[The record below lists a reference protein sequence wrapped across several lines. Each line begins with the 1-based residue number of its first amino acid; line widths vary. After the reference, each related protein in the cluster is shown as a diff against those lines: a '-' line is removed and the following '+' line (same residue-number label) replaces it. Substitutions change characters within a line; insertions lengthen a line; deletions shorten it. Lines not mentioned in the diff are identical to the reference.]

1 MKRATAVL
9 LSIVIMLSMIT
20 VPSPVLAAGYISI
33 CGKQQT
39 LEISPVISDNITYY
53 PICEIAKK
61 LGMSVEEK
69 DSKIVISV
77 NNHWAEFTQQ
87 SETAVMDMVTI
98 SVKSLFRKNND
109 IMVEE
114 SFFTNYMK
122 YMGFE
127 CTMEEMLTFPSIPEI
142 TAPEE
147 VESEDTFYRNLDK
160 VGTIIDSSQLFT
172 ATIIGGA
179 NLVTKVVALKENEVE
194 DCTKALKITT
204 NLEPIAVYDYQL
216 KMYPQLDLLSGN
228 FALLS
233 YWAKAVEIS
242 DESGYAY
249 AGPCYEQN
257 YGDYKKAGS
266 ANHEIEMSENW
277 KKYYML
283 ISANDE
289 NYLKDTSRFNMRFG
303 YKQQSIL
310 IAGLKVELLKPGY
323 TKKDVTY
330 AYTEN
335 PTYEGREEGAL
346 WRDEALKRIE
356 KNRKTNIT
364 VNVSDENGNPIKDAE
379 VKSEMIKNNFIF
391 GTAVHNNLL
400 QLSATDGAS
409 DKAKLYAKNVLKYFN
424 TVVYD
429 TAGKWPTIEKDRAQY
444 ATGIYNW
451 SKENNIDVR
460 GHALFWDNL
469 KFYPE
474 SFKQA
479 WDFMTDDERY
489 WRVQEHINENM
500 TYFGNNIKQWDLL
513 NEPLANRNLINI
525 IGVEKTA
532 DLFKIAKKIA
542 PNVSFYVNET
552 GINGNNANWL
562 QTRKLAGFVKKLN
575 DNGAQ
580 VDGIGIQAHC
590 GTALRYPQEFYN
602 QLDYLATESGVNEIA
617 VTEYDFTVDDEELAA
632 DNLRDMLIATYSH
645 PKATGFLTWGF
656 WDGQH
661 WKNNAPFFY
670 SDWRP
675 KQALS
680 VWDNYVNGEWKT
692 SVSGK
697 SDTNGVFSFRGHKGE
712 YSLTI
717 KYGDS
722 EANAVFNTDKSG
734 IINVKIGDEIT
745 ITPDS
750 IPDIKNT
757 LNSEDYLKYRSD
769 YVLKD
774 NGEIGGTGAKMPVYQ
789 LPEEYDSSIIKGNY
803 DGFTQVNV
811 YDDFSRYGTDGKD
824 ENGVYINPVTN
835 SNVYGNWY
843 GAQAYDKRGTVINN
857 VDGRYCLSFYR
868 QKNPEV
874 LKSHLSRILKP
885 NGFPID
891 TKSEAYELN
900 MSFQI
905 PYEEKAIGLR
915 YGRYVKIVLSRTA
928 DGMGEQSIVSVLSN
942 GTDPASPIL
951 RYGINGQELLKE
963 NTWYTLSLRMIPK
976 GTGEM
981 VVLGTLKNSNKTVSL
996 PEQTVYCGNDLRF
1009 LGMTVNSYASEEY
1022 TRRTF
1027 DLGSIEFKK
1036 TEFTPLIRF
1045 DGQTAIFNG
1054 SKGQQQIVAVYRKDT
1069 GKLIEA
1075 RIKMVEVDDVSDA
1088 VTVTTALDDNVYARA
1103 FLWGENMK
1111 PIAFAEWKK
1120 E

>member
-1 MKRATAVL
+1 MKRAIIAILYVIIIMTTVTVYATVTA
-9 LSIVIMLSMIT
+9 S
-20 VPSPVLAAGYISI
+20 GFISI
-33 CGKQQT
+33 CEEQCELKT
-39 LEISPVISDNITYY
+39 SPVTSNDITYY
-53 PICEIAKK
+53 PIGEIAEK
-61 LGMSVEEK
+61 LGMSVAK
-69 DSKIVISV
+69 SDSGIVISV
-77 NNHWAEFTQQ
+77 NNHYAEFVPQ
-87 SETAVMDMVTI
+87 SESAVMDMVSI
-98 SVKSLFRKNND
+98 PAKSLYRINND
-109 IMVEE
+109 LLVEE
-114 SFFTNYMK
+114 GFFINYMK
-122 YMGFE
+122 YMGAE
-127 CTMEEMLTFPSIPEI
+127 CFKETVLTFSSVPGIED
-142 TAPEE
+142 TGKM
-147 VESEDTFYRNLDK
+147 ESEDIFYGKLNK
-160 VGTIIDSSQLFT
+160 TGTLIESEQLFT
-172 ATIIGGA
+172 ATKIGGS
-179 NLVTKVVALKENEVE
+179 NLQTEVVELKENEVE
-194 DCTKALKITT
+194 DCTEALKITT
-204 NLEPIAVYDYQL
+204 ISEPTAVYDYQL
-216 KMYPQLDLLSGN
+216 KMYPQRDLQSGH

-233 YWAKAVEIS
+233 YWAKAIDIS

-257 YGDYKKAGS
+257 YGEYKKAGS
-266 ANHEIEMSENW
+266 ANHEIEMSGNW

-289 NYLKDTSRFNMRFG
+289 DYLKNTSRFNMRFG
-303 YKQQSIL
+303 YKPQTIL
-310 IAGLKVELLKPGY
+310 IAGLKVELLEEGY
-323 TKKDVTY
+323 TKEDVTY

-356 KNRKTNIT
+356 KNRKTSIT

-379 VKSEMIKNNFIF
+379 VKAEMIKNDFIF

-400 QLSATDGAS
+400 QSSVIDGAS
-409 DKAKLYAKNVLKYFN
+409 DNAKLYAENVLKHFN

-429 TAGKWPTIEKDRAQY
+429 TAGKWPTIESDRARY

-451 SKENNIDVR
+451 SEENNINVR

-469 KFYPE
+469 KYYSE

-513 NEPLANRNLINI
+513 NEPLANRNLINR

-552 GINGNNANWL
+552 GINGNHANWL
-562 QTRKLAGFVKKLN
+562 QTRKLASFVKKLN
-575 DNGAQ
+575 DSGAQ

-590 GTALRYPQEFYN
+590 GTVLRYPQEFYN
-602 QLDYLATESGVNEIA
+602 QLDYLATESGVHEIA

-656 WDGQH
+656 WDSQH

-670 SDWRP
+670 SNWMP

-697 SDTNGVFSFRGHKGE
+697 SDTMGVFSFKGHKGE

-722 EANAVFNTDKSG
+722 EANAVFNTDKLE

-745 ITPDS
+745 IIPDS
-750 IPDIKNT
+750 IPNIKNM

-769 YVLKD
+769 YMLQD
-774 NGEIGGTGAKMPVYQ
+774 NGEIEGTGIKIPAYQ
-789 LPEEYDSSIIKGNY
+789 QPEEYDSSIIKGNNE
-803 DGFTQVNV
+803 GFTHVNI
-811 YDDFSRYGTDGKD
+811 YDDFSDYGTDGKD
-824 ENGVYINPVTN
+824 ENGTYINPVTN

-874 LKSHLSRILKP
+874 FKSCLSQILKP

-891 TKSEAYELN
+891 TKSEAYEFN
-900 MSFQI
+900 MSFQV

-915 YGRYVKIVLSRTA
+915 YGRYVQIALSRTA
-928 DGMGEQSIVSVLSN
+928 DGMGEQSIVSVVSN
-942 GTDPASPIL
+942 SADATSPIL

-963 NTWYTLSLRMIPK
+963 NTWYTLSLSMIPN

-981 VVLGTLKNSNKTVSL
+981 IVSGTLNNSNETIFL
-996 PEQTVYCGNDLRF
+996 PEQTVYYGNDLRF
-1009 LGMTVNSYASEEY
+1009 LRMIVNSYASEEY

-1027 DLGSIEFKK
+1027 DLGSIEFEKI
-1036 TEFTPLIRF
+1036 EITPLICF

-1054 SKGQQQIVAVYRKDT
+1054 SKGQWQCAAVYEKGTD
-1069 GKLIEA
+1069 KLIEA
-1075 RIKMVEVDDVSDA
+1075 RIKMVEVDDVADT

-1103 FLWGENMK
+1103 FLWEENMK